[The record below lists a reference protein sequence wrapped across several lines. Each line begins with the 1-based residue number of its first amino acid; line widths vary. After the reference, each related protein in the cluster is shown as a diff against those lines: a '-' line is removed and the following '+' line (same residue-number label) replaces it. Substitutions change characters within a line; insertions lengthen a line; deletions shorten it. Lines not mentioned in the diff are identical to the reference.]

1 MQIVAGITAKYMY
14 THSCNINILLG
25 KIITC
30 MYKVVHGA
38 ALVCMGI
45 CQFILVSQETR

>member
-14 THSCNINILLG
+14 THSYNIWEKSLLAC
-25 KIITC
+25 I
-30 MYKVVHGA
+30 YKVVHGA

-45 CQFILVSQETR
+45 CQFILISQETR